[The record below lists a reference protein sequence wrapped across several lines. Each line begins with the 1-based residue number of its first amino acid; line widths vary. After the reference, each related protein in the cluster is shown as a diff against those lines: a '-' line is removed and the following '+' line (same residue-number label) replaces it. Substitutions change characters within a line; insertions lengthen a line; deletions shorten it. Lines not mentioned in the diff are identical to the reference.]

1 MGDFWG
7 SSGILKI
14 ELSRESELNP
24 EGWGGS
30 GIRQNL
36 MFFLRPD
43 PEPPQR
49 HPGTTFLP
57 HWCRKVCPSGAQWV
71 PKSPQNPPKV
81 VSGIHLV
88 SPWPPDPPQGGP
100 RAPKGIKIAPKSMVF
115 RCYFQS
121 FWPCLL
127 VLGVP
132 IHLGFGL
139 IPGSCQ
145 PPRCWMLCLCALSGP
160 FVTTG
165 SGKRLLVKQL
175 KVIWGPLQG

>member
-1 MGDFWG
+1 MGDLWG

-14 ELSRESELNP
+14 ELSLESELTP

-57 HWCRKVCPSGAQWV
+57 HWCRKVRPSGAQWV
-71 PKSPQNPPKV
+71 PKSAQNPPKV
-81 VSGIHLV
+81 VSRIHVV
-88 SPWPPDPPQGGP
+88 SPWPPDPPQGGR
-100 RAPKGIKIAPKSMVF
+100 RARKGIKSDPKSMIF
-115 RCYFQS
+115 RCYFRS
-121 FWPCLL
+121 FWTYLL

-132 IHLGFGL
+132 IHLGNRL
-139 IPGSCQ
+139 ILGSCQ
-145 PPRCWMLCLCALSGP
+145 PPRVYQKLCYAFVRFPVPLS
-160 FVTTG
+160 
-165 SGKRLLVKQL
+165 
-175 KVIWGPLQG
+175 LQVYIYIYIT